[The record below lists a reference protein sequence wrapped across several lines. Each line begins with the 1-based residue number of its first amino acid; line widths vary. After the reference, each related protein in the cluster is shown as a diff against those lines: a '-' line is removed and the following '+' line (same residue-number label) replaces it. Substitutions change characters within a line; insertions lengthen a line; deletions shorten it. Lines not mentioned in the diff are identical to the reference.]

1 MLQFHDEYKKAL
13 EHSKGEAYSLW
24 EAAERFFLRQPKQT
38 PSLLKTFND
47 TIFGQAEVEFH
58 ESKGQPQKV
67 ELSQA
72 EVQFLRDLMKL
83 YLNDNSENI
92 AQFKHLKNI
101 YWLNSDKNNPET
113 SLNFKSFSMYRTAL
127 KKAQTHMRTL
137 ENIQRKLRK
146 MLSQ

>member
-1 MLQFHDEYKKAL
+1 MLQFHDEYMKAL
-13 EHSKGEAYSLW
+13 KQTKGEYYSLW

-38 PSLLKTFND
+38 PSLLKAVSE
-47 TIFGQAEVEFH
+47 TIFGKSELEFH
-58 ESKGQPQKV
+58 ESKGQSQKV
-67 ELSQA
+67 ELTQA
-72 EVQFLRDLMKL
+72 EVQFLRDLLKL

-137 ENIQRKLRK
+137 EGIQRKLRK

>member
-38 PSLLKTFND
+38 PSLLKTVSE
-47 TIFGQAEVEFH
+47 TIFGKSEVEFH
-58 ESKGQPQKV
+58 ESKGQSQKV
-67 ELSQA
+67 ELTQA

-83 YLNDNSENI
+83 YLNDSSETI
-92 AQFKHLKNI
+92 FQFKHLKNI

-113 SLNFKSFSMYRTAL
+113 SNNFKSFSMYRSLL
-127 KKAQTHMRTL
+127 KKEQTRKRTL
-137 ENIQRKLRK
+137 EGIQRKLRK